1 MQLEKVKAA
10 SALSNAG
17 EEAVKKRKFEDGVQC
32 RKRVEKAFESE
43 KLAAVLLR

>member
-1 MQLEKVKAA
+1 MQLEKVRAA
-10 SALSNAG
+10 SALSSAG
-17 EEAVKKRKFEDGVQC
+17 KEAVKKGKLCDSIQY

>member
-10 SALSNAG
+10 SVLSSAG
-17 EEAVKKRKFEDGVQC
+17 EAEVKNDFLDNLQY

>member
-10 SALSNAG
+10 SVLSNAG
-17 EEAVKKRKFEDGVQC
+17 EEAVKKGKFEDDIHC